1 MYLTVEYCG
10 YPLQQNKSLRVASF
24 IHSFIEF
31 TCKVECRYAV
41 RPRCYGNAGQIE
53 ANRGQFF
60 QNVDA
65 RPPIQC
71 RAHGCCNTKQKQ
83 NENTSSAGDKF
94 GPDPMIQS
102 SPLLR
107 ASAGC
112 QSKRPREE
120 MHVGGGY
127 FDQPIDRANGG
138 ESQWGADGRGSTSR
152 RHCLAPIHLSRTRV
166 SSQNSRVPV
175 APCPSVSR

>member
-1 MYLTVEYCG
+1 METPDKLKRTGASSSRMSMLVLQSNVELTDAATK
-10 YPLQQNKSLRVASF
+10 NK
-24 IHSFIEF
+24 
-31 TCKVECRYAV
+31 
-41 RPRCYGNAGQIE
+41 
-53 ANRGQFF
+53 
-60 QNVDA
+60 
-65 RPPIQC
+65 
-71 RAHGCCNTKQKQ
+71 TKKKQ

-107 ASAGC
+107 ASAGF